1 MHLESDGTLIPANS
15 FSRHSY
21 ISTNDL
27 PPLTHAPSMITKPY
41 DRAFELPLSA
51 EQFASIRNRYEW
63 LRKTELYRNGRM
75 KKTFETKQ
83 CLARLE
89 TEMSSMTDTVHT
101 MKVNLGFSK
110 DPETQGETRW
120 KEYGA
125 TVLRL
130 YQAYAK
136 RNISLGLSIGPQI
149 GRAHV

>member
-1 MHLESDGTLIPANS
+1 MPANS
-15 FSRHSY
+15 FSRYSY

-27 PPLTHAPSMITKPY
+27 WPRTHAPSMITKPY

-63 LRKTELYRNGRM
+63 LRKTELYRNGRA

-83 CLARLE
+83 CLDRLE
-89 TEMSSMTDTVHT
+89 QEMSTMVYTVHT

-120 KEYGA
+120 KEYG
-125 TVLRL
+125 TSLLRR
-130 YQAYAK
+130 YEAYAK
-136 RNISLGLSIGPQI
+136 RNNACGLSM
-149 GRAHV
+149 